1 MGSSCT
7 VSASPAQEPGDGLP
21 DGRDPVLGRRHRRPG
36 EFEECREQVRDVD
49 ERAGDGPRDVRRQ
62 RRRKDR
68 ESRDAD
74 AALVD
79 ELLEVAVGAA
89 RGVRPFRAV
98 VDERVEASHVL
109 VGEVEPL
116 REEGFVVGE
125 PADVLARRPV
135 VREEEDQ
142 RVVQLAELP
151 QFRDEPPD
159 VVVEAFDHRRIELHL
174 AGFDAALVFAQIVPA
189 PREVG

>member
-1 MGSSCT
+1 MDG
-7 VSASPAQEPGDGLP
+7 VGVPAQEAGDGP
-21 DGRDPVLGRRHRRPG
+21 PGGRDPVFRRRHRCSG
-36 EFEECREQVRDVD
+36 EFEEGREQVRHVD
-49 ERAGDGPRDVRRQ
+49 ERAGDGSREVGRE

-68 ESRDAD
+68 EARDPD

-79 ELLEVAVGAA
+79 ELLEVAVGTA

-98 VDERVEASHVL
+98 VDERVEAPHVL

-116 REEGFVVGE
+116 GKEGLVVGE

-142 RVVQLAELP
+142 GVVELTEFAQLG
-151 QFRDEPPD
+151 DEPAD
-159 VVVEAFDHRRIELHL
+159 VVVEAFEHRGVELHL
-174 AGFDAALVFAQIVPA
+174 ASFDAPLLFAQVVPA
-189 PREVG
+189 PGEVG